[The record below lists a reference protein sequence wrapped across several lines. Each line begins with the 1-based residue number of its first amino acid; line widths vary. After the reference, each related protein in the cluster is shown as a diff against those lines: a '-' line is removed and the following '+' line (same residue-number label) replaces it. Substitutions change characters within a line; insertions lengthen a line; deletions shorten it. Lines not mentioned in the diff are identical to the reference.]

1 MMRDRLDALKQQVSL
16 LGYLQTQG
24 WTPARR
30 LARGRLMGLCPLHAD
45 HQPSFLVDGGKQL
58 FYCYGCGAGGDVIRF
73 IQLYHRIDFRLAVA
87 CLRTYAGV
95 GGILPEVDL
104 YYQTQLHRHPSAL
117 AYVHQRGIHDPE
129 VIHGMRIGYAPG
141 GCLRAWMTGLGYRL
155 EDLRQAGLINALGY
169 DTFCHRL
176 VFPLAT
182 NLYGRSLW
190 GSAPHRFL
198 PGGKGGLYDWE
209 NIRQHPSILLV
220 EGLFDLA
227 ALRQAGFGNVTCS
240 LGNHLSGLQWSQLCD
255 GAAREVYI
263 VFDGDESGRQAA
275 RQLARRL
282 WIARVPAWVVGLP
295 EGQDPNSFF
304 AAGGEAGQFQQ

>member
-1 MMRDRLDALKQQVSL
+1 
-16 LGYLQTQG
+16 
-24 WTPARR
+24 
-30 LARGRLMGLCPLHAD
+30 
-45 HQPSFLVDGGKQL
+45 
-58 FYCYGCGAGGDVIRF
+58 
-73 IQLYHRIDFRLAVA
+73 
-87 CLRTYAGV
+87 
-95 GGILPEVDL
+95 
-104 YYQTQLHRHPSAL
+104 
-117 AYVHQRGIHDPE
+117 
-129 VIHGMRIGYAPG
+129 
-141 GCLRAWMTGLGYRL
+141 
-155 EDLRQAGLINALGY
+155 
-169 DTFCHRL
+169 
-176 VFPLAT
+176 
-182 NLYGRSLW
+182 
-190 GSAPHRFL
+190 
-198 PGGKGGLYDWE
+198 LYDWE

-304 AAGGEAGQFQQ
+304 AAGGEAGQFQQWMREARG